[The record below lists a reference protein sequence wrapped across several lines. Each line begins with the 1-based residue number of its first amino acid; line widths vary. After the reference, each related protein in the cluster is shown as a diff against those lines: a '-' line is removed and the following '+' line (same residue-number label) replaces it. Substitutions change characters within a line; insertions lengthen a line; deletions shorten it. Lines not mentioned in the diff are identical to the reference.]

1 MVESIYQ
8 RSLIK
13 TLERMFDDCL
23 VLKNDSSYRQGV
35 PDLIVLYGP
44 YWAMLE
50 VKASRSSRFRPNQEY
65 YIEML
70 NEMSFAASIYPENED
85 EVLDALQ
92 QAFGVRR
99 SARASQRI

>member
-1 MVESIYQ
+1 MVESRYQ
-8 RSLIK
+8 YALRQK
-13 TLERMFDDCL
+13 LEDLFEGCI
-23 VLKNDSSYRQGV
+23 VLKNDSGARQGI

-65 YIEML
+65 YLDLL
-70 NEMSFAASIYPENED
+70 NDMSFAACIYPENEA
-85 EVLDALQ
+85 EVLGALQ

-99 SARASQRI
+99 PARASKR

>member
-1 MVESIYQ
+1 MVESRYQ
-8 RSLIK
+8 HDLIQK
-13 TLERMFDDCL
+13 LEYMFDGCFI
-23 VLKNDSSYRQGV
+23 LKNDSGYRQGV
-35 PDLIVLYGP
+35 PDLIILYGP

-50 VKASRSSRFRPNQEY
+50 VKASKASRFRPNQEY
-65 YIEML
+65 YIEIL

-99 SARASQRI
+99 SARASKR

>member
-1 MVESIYQ
+1 MVESVYQ
-8 RSLIK
+8 RSVIRK
-13 TLERMFDDCL
+13 LERMFDGCL
-23 VLKNDSSYRQGV
+23 ILKNDSGYRQGV
-35 PDLIVLYGP
+35 PDLIILYGP

-65 YIEML
+65 YIQTL

-85 EVLDALQ
+85 EVLGALQ

-99 SARASQRI
+99 SARASKR